1 MENAS
6 LIGLSRQMALQRE
19 LDVIANNVANINTN
33 GFKADTSIFEE
44 YLMPVARANQFRPQD
59 TRLSYVR
66 DRATWQDFGQGPLQQ
81 TGNPLDVAID
91 GNAFL
96 VVQTAR
102 GERYTRNGALQVNAT
117 GQLVT
122 SEGNAVVGDQGPI
135 QIQNGDHDISINPE
149 GTISVRN
156 GANTTISQIRGKLKL
171 TAFAQPQQLQKDG
184 SSTYSAPANVQQTAP
199 AKSTHVIQGVLE
211 KSNVHS
217 VVEMTRMIEVS
228 RTYQMVATQLQSQSD
243 MRKSA
248 IQQLADVPTQ

>member
-6 LIGLSRQMALQRE
+6 LIGLSRQIALQRE

-33 GFKADTSIFEE
+33 GFKANSSIFQE
-44 YLMPVARANQFRPQD
+44 YLMPVARANGFRGGD

-96 VVQTAR
+96 TVQTAR
-102 GERYTRNGALQVNAT
+102 GERYTRNGALQMTST

-122 SEGNAVVGDQGPI
+122 SEGDTVVGDNGPI
-135 QIQNGDHDISINPE
+135 QIQAGDHDISINPE

-156 GANTTISQIRGKLKL
+156 GSNTTISQIRGKLRL
-171 TAFAQPQQLQKDG
+171 ASFAQPQQLQKEG
-184 SSTYSAPANVQQTAP
+184 SSTFSAPASAQPTPPTA
-199 AKSTHVIQGVLE
+199 KVRVIQGAIE

-217 VVEMTRMIEVS
+217 VTEMTRMIEVS
-228 RTYQMVATQLQSQSD
+228 RTYATIAALLQGQSD
-243 MRKSA
+243 LRKSA
-248 IQQLADVPTQ
+248 IQQLADVPT